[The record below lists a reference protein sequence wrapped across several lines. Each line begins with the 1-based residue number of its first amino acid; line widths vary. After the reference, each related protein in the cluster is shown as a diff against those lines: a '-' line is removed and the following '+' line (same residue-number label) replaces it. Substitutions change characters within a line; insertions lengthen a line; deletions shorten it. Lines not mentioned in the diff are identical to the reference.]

1 MSTLPPLVDLGA
13 ELTPEQ
19 VARGSRHLM
28 LPGFGLSGQ
37 RRLAAAKVL
46 VIGAGGLGSPVLQY
60 LAAAGVGTI
69 GIVDF
74 DTVDLSNLQRQVIH
88 RTASIGEL
96 KTASAARAI
105 GELNPLVA
113 VVEHAVRL
121 DTGNAVQLFS
131 GYDLVVDGSDNFA
144 TRYLAND
151 AAAILGTP
159 YVWGSVFRFDGQVTV
174 FWESAPDGR
183 SLDYRDLHPVPPAP
197 GEVLSCDEAGV
208 LGAVCASIGAMMATE
223 AIKLITGIGEP
234 LLGRIQILDALAGGW
249 REVRLSRRAGRM
261 PVTELIDYEL
271 FCGVRP
277 VSGDAAASVGAHGG
291 VVHGDREISAEE
303 LCAGEIRA
311 GGKPNLIDVR
321 EPFEHELVHIDGAR
335 LVPLAQLLDD
345 PAALGEGPFVV
356 YCKTGIRSQR
366 AVEALR
372 AAGADAVSLRGGIQA
387 WLDLADPGGMRY

>member
-1 MSTLPPLVDLGA
+1 
-13 ELTPEQ
+13 
-19 VARGSRHLM
+19 M
-28 LPGFGLSGQ
+28 LPGFGPSGQ
-37 RRLAAAKVL
+37 RRLATAHVL

-88 RTASIGEL
+88 RTASIGEP
-96 KTASAARAI
+96 KTVSAARAI
-105 GELNPLVA
+105 AELNPLVS

-121 DTGNAVQLFS
+121 DAGNAVQIFS
-131 GYDLVVDGSDNFA
+131 GYDLVIDGSDNFA

-151 AAAILGTP
+151 AAAILGKP

-208 LGAVCASIGAMMATE
+208 LGAVCASIGSMMATE
-223 AIKLITGIGEP
+223 AIKLITGMGEP

-249 REVRLSRRAGRM
+249 REVRLSRREGRM

-271 FCGVRP
+271 FCGV
-277 VSGDAAASVGAHGG
+277 GTAAAPA
-291 VVHGDREISAEE
+291 DRDRSAEE
-303 LCAGEIRA
+303 LSAEELVGRGVCGRGPVALGGHSTGGAVDVAG
-311 GGKPNLIDVR
+311 LIDVR

-335 LVPLAQLLDD
+335 LVPLAQLLED
-345 PAALGEGPFVV
+345 PAALGAGPFVV

-366 AVEALR
+366 AAEALR
-372 AAGADAVSLRGGIQA
+372 AAGADAVSLRGGIRA
-387 WLDLADPGGMRY
+387 WLDLTDPGGPRY

>member
-1 MSTLPPLVDLGA
+1 
-13 ELTPEQ
+13 
-19 VARGSRHLM
+19 M

-105 GELNPLVA
+105 AELNPLVA

-121 DTGNAVQLFS
+121 DNGNAVQLFS

-208 LGAVCASIGAMMATE
+208 LGAVCASIGSMMATE

-249 REVRLSRRAGRM
+249 REVRLSRRPGRM

-277 VSGDAAASVGAHGG
+277 VAGDAAASVGALGG
-291 VVHGDREISAEE
+291 GVHGDREISAEE
-303 LCAGEIRA
+303 LCAGEICA
-311 GGKPNLIDVR
+311 GEISAEELCAGELCAGEICAGEISAEGKPNLIDVR

-345 PAALGEGPFVV
+345 PAALGKGPFVV

-366 AVEALR
+366 AAEALR

-387 WLDLADPGGMRY
+387 WLDLTDPGGMRY

>member
-1 MSTLPPLVDLGA
+1 
-13 ELTPEQ
+13 
-19 VARGSRHLM
+19 M

-88 RTASIGEL
+88 RTASIGEP

-105 GELNPLVA
+105 AELNPLVT

-121 DTGNAVQLFS
+121 GTDNAIQLFS
-131 GYDLVVDGSDNFA
+131 GYDLVIDGSDNFS

-151 AAAILGTP
+151 AAAILGKP

-208 LGAVCASIGAMMATE
+208 LGAVCASIGSMMATE

-249 REVRLSRRAGRM
+249 REVRLSRRPGRM

-277 VSGDAAASVGAHGG
+277 PAGDGVTRGLGG
-291 VVHGDREISAEE
+291 PELSAEDLIAE
-303 LCAGEIRA
+303 HM
-311 GGKPNLIDVR
+311 PNLIDVR

-366 AVEALR
+366 AAEALR
-372 AAGADAVSLRGGIQA
+372 ATGAEAVSLRGGIQA
-387 WLDLADPGGMRY
+387 WLDLTDPGGMRY

>member
-1 MSTLPPLVDLGA
+1 MSTLPPLVELGP

-37 RRLAAAKVL
+37 RRLAAAKAL

-88 RTASIGEL
+88 RTASIGEP

-105 GELNPLVA
+105 AELNPLVA

-121 DTGNAVQLFS
+121 DADNAVQLFS
-131 GYDLVVDGSDNFA
+131 GYDLVIDGSDNFA

-151 AAAILGTP
+151 AAAILGKP

-183 SLDYRDLHPVPPAP
+183 SLDYRDLHPMPPAP

-208 LGAVCASIGAMMATE
+208 LGAVCASIGSMMATE

-234 LLGRIQILDALAGGW
+234 LLGRIQVLDALAGGW
-249 REVRLSRRAGRM
+249 REVALCRRPGRM
-261 PVTELIDYEL
+261 PVTALIDYEL

-277 VSGDAAASVGAHGG
+277 PTGDDSASGGLGG
-291 VVHGDREISAEE
+291 PELSADE
-303 LCAGEIRA
+303 LVAEGT
-311 GGKPNLIDVR
+311 PNLIDVR

-335 LVPLAQLLDD
+335 LVPLAQLLAD
-345 PAALGEGPFVV
+345 PAALGKGPFVV

-366 AVEALR
+366 AAEALR

-387 WLDLADPGGMRY
+387 WLDLTDPGGMRY

>member
-1 MSTLPPLVDLGA
+1 
-13 ELTPEQ
+13 
-19 VARGSRHLM
+19 M

-69 GIVDF
+69 GLVDF
-74 DTVDLSNLQRQVIH
+74 DVVDLSNLQRQVIH
-88 RTASIGEL
+88 RTASIGEP

-105 GELNPLVA
+105 AELNPLVT

-121 DTGNAVQLFS
+121 DTGNAMELFS
-131 GYDLVVDGSDNFA
+131 GYDLVVDGSDNFS

-151 AAAILGTP
+151 AAAILGKP

-208 LGAVCASIGAMMATE
+208 LGAICASIGSMMATE

-234 LLGRIQILDALAGGW
+234 LLGRIQVLDALAGDW
-249 REVRLSRRAGRM
+249 RQVDVVRAADRV
-261 PVTELIDYEL
+261 PVTKLIDYDA
-271 FCGVRP
+271 FCGVQAP
-277 VSGDAAASVGAHGG
+277 AAGPAVT
-291 VVHGDREISAEE
+291 
-303 LCAGEIRA
+303 AGELVARGA
-311 GGKPNLIDVR
+311 TGLIDVR
-321 EPFEHELVHIDGAR
+321 EPFEHEIVHIPGDR
-335 LVPLAQLLDD
+335 LVPLAELLAD
-345 PAALGEGPFVV
+345 PARVGDGPVVV
-356 YCKTGIRSQR
+356 YCKTGIRS
-366 AVEALR
+366 ER
-372 AAGADAVSLRGGIQA
+372 AAGALRDAGIDAVSLRGGIEA
-387 WLDLADPGGMRY
+387 WLELTDPGAPRY

>member
-1 MSTLPPLVDLGA
+1 MSTLPPLVGLGP

-19 VARGSRHLM
+19 IARGSRHLM
-28 LPGFGLSGQ
+28 LPGFGPAGQ

-88 RTASIGEL
+88 RTASIGES

-105 GELNPLVA
+105 AELNPLVT

-121 DTGNAVQLFS
+121 DTHNAVQLFS
-131 GYDLVVDGSDNFA
+131 GYDLVLDGSDNFA

-151 AAAILGTP
+151 AAAILGKP

-183 SLDYRDLHPVPPAP
+183 SLDYRDLHPVPPPP

-208 LGAVCASIGAMMATE
+208 LGAVCSSIGSMMATE

-249 REVRLSRRAGRM
+249 REVRLSRRPGRM

-271 FCGVRP
+271 FCGVR
-277 VSGDAAASVGAHGG
+277 VVAEASVGHE
-291 VVHGDREISAEE
+291 VSAAE
-303 LCAGEIRA
+303 LSDAGLSAA
-311 GGKPNLIDVR
+311 GAPNLIDVR
-321 EPFEHELVHIDGAR
+321 EPFEHELVHIAGAR

-345 PAALGEGPFVV
+345 PAAIGEGPFVV

-366 AVEALR
+366 AAEALR

-387 WLDLADPGGMRY
+387 WLDFTDPGGPRY

>member
-1 MSTLPPLVDLGA
+1 
-13 ELTPEQ
+13 
-19 VARGSRHLM
+19 M
-28 LPGFGLSGQ
+28 LPGFGLAGQ
-37 RRLAAAKVL
+37 RRLAAARVL

-88 RTASIGEL
+88 RTASIGEP
-96 KTASAARAI
+96 KTVSAGRAI
-105 GELNPLVA
+105 AELNPLVA

-121 DTGNAVQLFS
+121 DTDNAVRLFS
-131 GYDLVVDGSDNFA
+131 GYDVIIDGSDNFA

-174 FWESAPDGR
+174 FWESAPQGR
-183 SLDYRDLHPVPPAP
+183 SIDYRDLHPVPPAP
-197 GEVLSCDEAGV
+197 GEVLSCAEGGV
-208 LGAVCASIGAMMATE
+208 LGAVCASIGSMMATE

-234 LLGRIQILDALAGGW
+234 LLGRIQILDALAGTW
-249 REVRLSRRAGRM
+249 SEVRLSRRPGRM

-271 FCGVRP
+271 FCGMRP
-277 VSGDAAASVGAHGG
+277 AADDGSAAGG
-291 VVHGDREISAEE
+291 EPGTARGGQPGPELSAEE
-303 LCAGEIRA
+303 LLAEVVP
-311 GGKPNLIDVR
+311 PNLIDVR
-321 EPFEHELVHIDGAR
+321 EPFEHELVRIDGAR

-345 PAALGEGPFVV
+345 PAALGAGPFVV

-366 AVEALR
+366 ATEALR
-372 AAGADAVSLRGGIQA
+372 AVGADAVSLRGGIQA
-387 WLDLADPGGMRY
+387 WLDLTDPGGMRY

>member
-1 MSTLPPLVDLGA
+1 
-13 ELTPEQ
+13 
-19 VARGSRHLM
+19 M

-88 RTASIGEL
+88 RTASIGEP

-105 GELNPLVA
+105 AELNPLVT

-121 DTGNAVQLFS
+121 GAGNAVQVFS
-131 GYDLVVDGSDNFA
+131 GYDLVIDGSDNFA

-151 AAAILGTP
+151 AAAILGKP

-208 LGAVCASIGAMMATE
+208 LGAVCASIGSMMATE

-249 REVRLSRRAGRM
+249 REVRLSRRPGRM
-261 PVTELIDYEL
+261 PVTGLIDYEL
-271 FCGVRP
+271 FCGMRP
-277 VSGDAAASVGAHGG
+277 PAGGGAASGLGG
-291 VVHGDREISAEE
+291 PELSAEDLIAE
-303 LCAGEIRA
+303 HM
-311 GGKPNLIDVR
+311 PNLIDVR

-366 AVEALR
+366 AADALR

-387 WLDLADPGGMRY
+387 WLDLTDPGGMRY